1 MNLIEKMARV
11 AEKHTNTSNVKN
23 RGINKAQ
30 TQHINCILPYWSD
43 NSRAVPNGFLRSA
56 LFGVNGKKGE
66 RKFLKSV
73 PIAALNGI
81 EIYYTGEQLDQSDLD
96 VWQNIL
102 HVMRNQELDR
112 HCCISAY
119 ALLKLSGITDTG
131 KNRNT
136 LFARIERLRANSL
149 RITQGRHAYIGGL
162 IDEAY
167 KDDATNKW
175 IISLNSRLLHLF
187 SSDQYTQVDW
197 NVRRALSQNSLA
209 QWLDGFYSSH
219 SYPFRIKVE
228 TLHKLC
234 GSQIVRVYHFRDELK
249 KALNL
254 VVSIRKEN
262 GYTFEFEIDHNDLVN
277 VKKTRIKRPK

>member
-1 MNLIEKMARV
+1 MNLIEQMARV
-11 AEKHTNTSNVKN
+11 REKHTNTLNAKN
-23 RGINKAQ
+23 QSTNK
-30 TQHINCILPYWSD
+30 TEIQHTTCILPPWSD

-66 RKFLKSV
+66 RKFLKSA

-81 EIYYTGEQLDQSDLD
+81 EIYYTGEQLDQADLD
-96 VWQNIL
+96 VWENIL

-149 RITQGRHAYIGGL
+149 RITQGRHTYIGGL

-175 IISLNSRLLHLF
+175 IISLNPRLHHLF
-187 SSDQYTQVDW
+187 SSAQYTQVDW

-219 SYPFRIKVE
+219 SYPFKIKVE

-234 GSQIVRVYHFRDELK
+234 GSQIVRLSHFRDELK

-254 VVSIRKEN
+254 VVSVRKEN
-262 GYTFEFEIDHNDLVN
+262 GYKFEFEIDKNGLVS
-277 VKKTRIKRPK
+277 VKKTRKKHSR